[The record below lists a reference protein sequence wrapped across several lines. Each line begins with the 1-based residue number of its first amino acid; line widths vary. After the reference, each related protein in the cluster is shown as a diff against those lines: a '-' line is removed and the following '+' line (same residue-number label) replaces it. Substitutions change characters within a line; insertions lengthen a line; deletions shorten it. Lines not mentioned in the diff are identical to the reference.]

1 MLHVVTGQTATGKTA
16 YAIELAKKINGEL
29 INIDARQI
37 YKDLSIVTGKELAK
51 GDKFYF
57 EYKIG
62 DYDIGYYL
70 LDDIKIWLY
79 DLVSLNEACNAYEF
93 SKIAQKVISNIKK
106 RGKAPILVGGSHF
119 YLKSIL
125 FNAIDT
131 NTEPDINLRKSLYTL
146 TTTSL
151 QEKLKEMDLVF
162 FNSLNNSEKNNPHR
176 LIRKI
181 ELLSHN
187 KSFGNQRLESRY
199 DFDLKKMLHENQ
211 DIAKEKIK
219 KRVQLRID
227 QGAIDEIKKI
237 LDSGISKDS
246 PGLKTIGAVQILN
259 YLQGNSTL
267 ENAVQEWIL
276 KELQYCKRQK
286 TGYSFLRDTPSRGSI
301 P

>member
-131 NTEPDINLRKSLYTL
+131 KIEPDINLRKSLSTL

-211 DIAKEKIK
+211 DIAKENIK
-219 KRVQLRID
+219 KRLKLRID
-227 QGAIDEIKKI
+227 QGAID
-237 LDSGISKDS
+237 
-246 PGLKTIGAVQILN
+246 
-259 YLQGNSTL
+259 
-267 ENAVQEWIL
+267 
-276 KELQYCKRQK
+276 
-286 TGYSFLRDTPSRGSI
+286 
-301 P
+301 